1 MSNELIQ
8 NNLNFESIKH
18 IDDNGNEFWY
28 ARELMAT
35 LDYSKWGNFIN
46 VINKAKLTCENSN
59 IDVNEHFADAGRVL
73 KVGNNAEMLVEDVML
88 TRYACYLIAQNGD
101 SRKKAIALAQTYFA
115 VQTRKQEQLEE
126 MTEDTKR
133 LFARGQVSEHNKKLF
148 STAKDSGV
156 RNYGKFNNSG
166 YKGLYNGLTE
176 KEIHT
181 KKRLKEKDSILDNMS
196 SEELAANLFRITQT
210 DSKLKNSNI
219 SNEDSACKVHLDVGK
234 KVRKA
239 IEDIGGTMPEKLPT
253 PEKSIKQ
260 IAKEKKLTE
269 KLDTKKNKLLN

>member
-28 ARELMAT
+28 ARELQVALEYT
-35 LDYSKWGNFIN
+35 EWRKFEGA
-46 VINKAKLTCENSN
+46 INKAIAACKNSDIEVYDHFVGVAKTVISGVAPKEIDDYKLS
-59 IDVNEHFADAGRVL
+59 
-73 KVGNNAEMLVEDVML
+73 
-88 TRYACYLIAQNGD
+88 RYACYLIMQNAD
-101 SRKKAIALAQTYFA
+101 SRKRTVALGQTYFA

-156 RNYGKFNNSG
+156 RNYGRFNNSG
-166 YKGLYNGLTE
+166 YQGLYNGLTE
-176 KEIHT
+176 KQIHLN
-181 KKRLKEKDSILDNMS
+181 KKLKEKDSILDNMS

-260 IAKEKKLTE
+260 IAKEKKITE
-269 KLDTKKNKLLN
+269 KLDNKKNKLLN